1 MKLIHEA
8 KVDFDADLS
17 KYGIEKGVLTNPS
30 EGEVF
35 APVALFLEA
44 IDLVLQRLKEQGA
57 DFSKV
62 QGISGAGMQHGTV
75 FWSKDAETLL
85 GSLDGGKT
93 LLEQLEGGAKAER
106 KGAFSH
112 PFSPN
117 WQDAS
122 TQKQCEKFDAALKSP
137 SDLAEATG
145 SSAHHVSTS
154 TTEEC
159 ANTDTI
165 TAFQWPADP
174 TFPREVPRSLQ
185 SDRSYFSGVLLPRI
199 DLPG

>member
-1 MKLIHEA
+1 M
-8 KVDFDADLS
+8 
-17 KYGIEKGVLTNPS
+17 
-30 EGEVF
+30 
-35 APVALFLEA
+35 ALWLEA

-85 GSLDGGKT
+85 GSLDAGKT
-93 LLEQLEGGAKAER
+93 LLEQLESGAKGER

-122 TQKQCEKFDAALKSP
+122 TQKQCDAFDATLQEPRNLAL
-137 SDLAEATG
+137 ATG
-145 SSAHHVSTS
+145 SSAHHVSFLS
-154 TTEEC
+154 FLRPC
-159 ANTDTI
+159 LSSGPV
-165 TAFQWPADP
+165 FSQVLSLLRSCPFPAC
-174 TFPREVPRSLQ
+174 R
-185 SDRSYFSGVLLPRI
+185 Y
-199 DLPG
+199 

>member
-1 MKLIHEA
+1 LYAGIIVGSDLKLVHEA

-35 APVALFLEA
+35 APVAMFLEA
-44 IDLVLQRLKEQGA
+44 IDLVLQRLKDQGA
-57 DFSKV
+57 DFSRVK
-62 QGISGAGMQHGTV
+62 GISGAGMQHGTV

-85 GSLDGGKT
+85 GGLDAGKT
-93 LLEQLEGGAKAER
+93 LLEQLEGGAKGER

-122 TQKQCEKFDAALKSP
+122 TQKQCEAFDRVMGDGQKLAA
-137 SDLAEATG
+137 ATG
-145 SSAHHVSTS
+145 SKAHHVSHHHPQS
-154 TTEEC
+154 
-159 ANTDTI
+159 
-165 TAFQWPADP
+165 P
-174 TFPREVPRSLQ
+174 T
-185 SDRSYFSGVLLPRI
+185 
-199 DLPG
+199 